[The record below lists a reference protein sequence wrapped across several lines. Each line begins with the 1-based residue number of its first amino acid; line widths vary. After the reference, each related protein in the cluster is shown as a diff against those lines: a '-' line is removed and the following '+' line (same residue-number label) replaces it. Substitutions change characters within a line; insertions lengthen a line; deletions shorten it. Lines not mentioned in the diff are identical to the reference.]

1 MKNQLSENQIDQIAK
16 NVVQSFSLDNET
28 LDQIAD
34 SPKLLWNI
42 RNQINSEKSQS
53 KSWFLM
59 FRWQIAAFAIFTIIF
74 SLGFATIF
82 LKSDITNN
90 EIVLETSPDLN
101 ISETVKTTV
110 QTFVDN
116 ESSIEET
123 KAITK
128 IKTIAKNR
136 TSIAKNIS
144 KVKSIPL
151 VTKQNVSKFEK
162 EIKKPNAAKVL
173 VETKTDFI
181 ALSYSPNT
189 DSGQI
194 VRVKVPRA
202 LMVSLGVSNNV
213 SKNEELVTAE
223 VILDNDGSTRAIRF
237 ISTDKR

>member
-1 MKNQLSENQIDQIAK
+1 MKNQLSENQIDLIAK
-16 NVVQSFSLDNET
+16 SVVQNLSLDNET

-59 FRWQIAAFAIFTIIF
+59 FRWRIAAFAIFTIIF
-74 SLGFATIF
+74 SVGFVTIF
-82 LKSDITNN
+82 LKSDIPNN
-90 EIVLETSPDLN
+90 EIVLETSTDLKN
-101 ISETVKTTV
+101 NEAVKTAE
-110 QTFVDN
+110 QTFVENDFSN
-116 ESSIEET
+116 EKTNTITTIKSIS
-123 KAITK
+123 
-128 IKTIAKNR
+128 KNK
-136 TSIAKNIS
+136 TSIAKNIN
-144 KVKSIPL
+144 KVKSIPQ
-151 VTKQNVSKFEK
+151 VAKQNVNKFEK
-162 EIKKPNAAKVL
+162 EIKKPVVAKVL

-181 ALSYSPNT
+181 ALSYSTNT

-237 ISTDKR
+237 ISTNKR